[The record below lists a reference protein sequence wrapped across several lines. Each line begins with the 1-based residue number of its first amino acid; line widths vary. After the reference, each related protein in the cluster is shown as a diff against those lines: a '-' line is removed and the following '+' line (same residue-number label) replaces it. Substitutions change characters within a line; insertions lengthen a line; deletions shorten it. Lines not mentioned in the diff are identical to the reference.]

1 MYVYLALK
9 MKRKVTEMNGS
20 SSLKLVFYTIFEWES
35 LHVISTIK
43 IQNENVKFHNL
54 AMEMTALLTTG
65 GIFSLS

>member
-1 MYVYLALK
+1 
-9 MKRKVTEMNGS
+9 MNGS